1 MVEAKKDHP
10 LLFLWNLGTLGIYLI
25 AFGRSGFSSTFGQ
38 GRFGLDR
45 ICLERPSGTLT
56 ALQAKSSVCNCWCI
70 LWRSCGYF
78 IAVFFFFL
86 LFGDYKFMCRVFVWT
101 YVFISL
107 REMEYPGV
115 KFLDMIECTFKKLLL
130 FFRVGVPFSIP
141 ISNEVLVTL
150 YLLILS
156 VLFHF
161 NHSNKCNSS
170 ISLWF

>member
-70 LWRSCGYF
+70 LWRSGGYF
-78 IAVFFFFL
+78 IAVFFFFFYFL
-86 LFGDYKFMCRVFVWT
+86 VIINLCAEFLYEHTFSFLWGKWNTQEWNFWT
-101 YVFISL
+101 W
-107 REMEYPGV
+107 
-115 KFLDMIECTFKKLLL
+115 
-130 FFRVGVPFSIP
+130 
-141 ISNEVLVTL
+141 
-150 YLLILS
+150 LS
-156 VLFHF
+156 VHLRNCCCFSEWGCHLFYQQKIVLGF
-161 NHSNKCNSS
+161 WLN
-170 ISLWF
+170 L